1 MHCIIDFETGTRE
14 KLYDL
19 ERLKELLGGNME
31 FLSSLAGIYLT
42 TIPAN
47 SKEMTQASINED
59 WLKVSK
65 LAHKMKPTIESMN
78 IESILADIRTLEA
91 DAKNEVNTH
100 KLAKLALKVD
110 QVVNSVADQLRYE
123 FNL

>member
-1 MHCIIDFETGTRE
+1 MHCIIDFETGTRH

-42 TIPAN
+42 TIPVN
-47 SKEMTQASINED
+47 SKEMTQASVNED
-59 WLKVSK
+59 WPRVSK